1 MEAVLPR
8 AALQKETVAAASLLV
23 IVVQAGGGVTNALV
37 DDGPLE
43 KVSKSSYGNLESRDR
58 P

>member
-37 DDGPLE
+37 G
-43 KVSKSSYGNLESRDR
+43 
-58 P
+58 

>member
-23 IVVQAGGGVTNALV
+23 IVVQAGGGVTNALI
-37 DDGPLE
+37 GPLE